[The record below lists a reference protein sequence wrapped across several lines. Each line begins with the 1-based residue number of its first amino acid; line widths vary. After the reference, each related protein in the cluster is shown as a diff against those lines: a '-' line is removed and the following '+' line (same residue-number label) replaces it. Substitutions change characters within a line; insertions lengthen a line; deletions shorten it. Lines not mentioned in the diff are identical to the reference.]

1 MEEYVYRVMLL
12 DDEYPVRRL
21 LRECVDWA
29 SLGACV
35 CQEAENAAQARALL
49 ERSVPDMIFVDIN
62 LPVENGIE
70 FSRKILGEYPS
81 VQVIIVTGYEE
92 FNYVQECL
100 RIGVADFIT
109 KPIDPEEITEAVKKV
124 IERVRRRRFHHEEY
138 EAARERLK
146 ESTQVSRENFVRQL
160 LQGLVTSEII
170 YMQDRDLRDWMAEDI
185 FQAALF
191 LFSRDISPSLRELF
205 RERVRGEK
213 GLLCTFPDNRRLALV
228 SNRMGED
235 MGEVIE
241 RVTEGTG
248 QVFRA
253 GIGCARSGIN
263 GAGLSAEEAL
273 TALHTAGEQE
283 VVHYI
288 SLEDA
293 ALEDTRLRARRDLRT
308 VCQYIRTGHTKEAV
322 GLIRQE
328 LERHSSILELNLCRE
343 SAVEIVSALIE
354 LLREKNL
361 EEKILFSG
369 EDAPLKKIFQTTSCP
384 ELVRYMETLVR
395 AACQAIRGMDG
406 SGVVEGICR
415 YLERNYHDTSLTL
428 QKIAEVFHMNYSYL
442 SRLFKEEMGVN
453 FSEYLTGIRVGE
465 AKRLLQESDLKIWEI
480 AENVGF
486 SDPHYLEVCFK
497 RINHISMSRYRQR
510 HRKPRE

>member
-1 MEEYVYRVMLL
+1 
-12 DDEYPVRRL
+12 
-21 LRECVDWA
+21 
-29 SLGACV
+29 
-35 CQEAENAAQARALL
+35 
-49 ERSVPDMIFVDIN
+49 
-62 LPVENGIE
+62 
-70 FSRKILGEYPS
+70 
-81 VQVIIVTGYEE
+81 
-92 FNYVQECL
+92 
-100 RIGVADFIT
+100 
-109 KPIDPEEITEAVKKV
+109 
-124 IERVRRRRFHHEEY
+124 
-138 EAARERLK
+138 
-146 ESTQVSRENFVRQL
+146 
-160 LQGLVTSEII
+160 
-170 YMQDRDLRDWMAEDI
+170 MQDRDLRDWMAEDI

-486 SDPHYLEVCFK
+486 SDPHYQEVCFK
-497 RINHISMSRYRQR
+497 RINHISMSRYRQH